1 MGFLDYPTMMTVV
14 ITKEFVP
21 VSKICAISNK
31 LSCLV
36 AFINGSSMNYL
47 LNTFLVIGKSLLIV
61 TPTP

>member
-1 MGFLDYPTMMTVV
+1 MGFLDSTTMMTVV

-21 VSKICAISNK
+21 VSKICAILNK

-47 LNTFLVIGKSLLIV
+47 LNTLLVIGKSLLIV
-61 TPTP
+61 TSTP

>member
-1 MGFLDYPTMMTVV
+1 MGFLDSPTMMTVV

-36 AFINGSSMNYL
+36 AFINGSSMYYL
-47 LNTFLVIGKSLLIV
+47 LNTLLVIGKSFLIV
-61 TPTP
+61 TSTP

>member
-1 MGFLDYPTMMTVV
+1 MGFLDSATMITVV

-47 LNTFLVIGKSLLIV
+47 LNTLLVIGKSLLIV
-61 TPTP
+61 TSTP

>member
-1 MGFLDYPTMMTVV
+1 MGFLDSTTMMTVV

-21 VSKICAISNK
+21 VSKICAILNK

-47 LNTFLVIGKSLLIV
+47 LKTMLVIGKSLLIV
-61 TPTP
+61 TSTP

>member
-1 MGFLDYPTMMTVV
+1 MGFLDSTTMMTVV

-31 LSCLV
+31 LSCLG

-47 LNTFLVIGKSLLIV
+47 LNTMFVIRKSLLIV
-61 TPTP
+61 TSTP